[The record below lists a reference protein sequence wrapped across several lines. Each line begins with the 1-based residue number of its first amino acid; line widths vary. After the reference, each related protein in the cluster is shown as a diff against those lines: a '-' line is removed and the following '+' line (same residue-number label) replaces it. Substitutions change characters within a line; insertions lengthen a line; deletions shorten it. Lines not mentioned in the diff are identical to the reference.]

1 MIIYRK
7 TSHLRLQRVPI
18 PEPPYWAATI
28 IAPYSP
34 RRAEPIAIDYLDLQ
48 ATRAERFEVAVCDD
62 VRDEL
67 ERAAERG
74 RVREPVLIDAAESAE
89 VVFRRGQEALEF
101 CAENDSAAIH
111 LVSSRG
117 ALPQNVGRVLNP
129 SDGLNPFGEVL
140 NSPGRVE
147 NSPHMATVAIAPWPL
162 EFDRVQAL
170 FDEARARQLRWGV
183 VVPVMYPVT
192 TNLTALAQLAEAAHG
207 ATFFA
212 ALPIEVDA
220 AARKAIAESVG
231 AQPTP
236 ADDRDESYEMLFHA
250 DLEPIHVAT
259 ERHIAA
265 LAAEIGSE
273 DFIVPPRWDRRTNW
287 NASVL
292 LTLAASRMLAM
303 KRDVETAWR
312 IVRSARAVV
321 QLEKPIERVAEAA
334 HLSIIES
341 LDPISVEALTEWIET
356 GRSSF
361 VDHIAKQWRLRR
373 DAGV

>member
-89 VVFRRGQEALEF
+89 VVFRRGEEALEF

-129 SDGLNPFGEVL
+129 SDVLNPSGEVL
-140 NSPGRVE
+140 SSPGRIE
-147 NSPHMATVAIAPWPL
+147 NPPHMATVAIAPWPL

-212 ALPIEVDA
+212 ALPIDLDP
-220 AARKAIAESVG
+220 AARKAVAEE
-231 AQPTP
+231 
-236 ADDRDESYEMLFHA
+236 ESYEMLFHA

-273 DFIVPPRWDRRTNW
+273 DFIVPPRWERRTNW

-312 IVRSARAVV
+312 IVRSARAIV

>member
-1 MIIYRK
+1 LIIYRK

-34 RRAEPIAIDYLDLQ
+34 RRAAPIAIDYIDLQ

-67 ERAAERG
+67 ERAAERA
-74 RVREPVLIDAAESAE
+74 RVREPVLIDAAEFVE
-89 VVFRRGQEALEF
+89 VVFRRGEEALEF
-101 CAENDSAAIH
+101 CTENDSAAIY
-111 LVSSRG
+111 LLSARG
-117 ALPQNVGRVLNP
+117 ALPEGSP
-129 SDGLNPFGEVL
+129 DG
-140 NSPGRVE
+140 S
-147 NSPHMATVAIAPWPL
+147 TVAIATWPA
-162 EFDRVQAL
+162 EFDRLQAL
-170 FDEARARQLRWGV
+170 FDEARARRLRWGV
-183 VVPVMYPVT
+183 VIPVMYPVT

-212 ALPIEVDA
+212 ALPIDVDA
-220 AARKAIAESVG
+220 SARKVIAE
-231 AQPTP
+231 
-236 ADDRDESYEMLFHA
+236 DESYEMLFHA

-265 LAAEIGSE
+265 LAAEIGSD
-273 DFIVPPRWDRRTNW
+273 DFIVPPRWERRTNW

-312 IVRSARAVV
+312 IVRSARTIV
-321 QLEKPIERVAEAA
+321 QLDKPIERVAQAA
-334 HLSIIES
+334 SLSIIES
-341 LDPISVEALTEWIET
+341 LDPISIEALTEWIET

-373 DAGV
+373 DVGM

>member
-7 TSHLRLQRVPI
+7 SSHLRLQRVPI

-34 RRAEPIAIDYLDLQ
+34 RRAEPIAIDYLELQ

-67 ERAAERG
+67 ERAAERA
-74 RVREPVLIDAAESAE
+74 RVREPVLIEATESAE
-89 VVFRRGQEALEF
+89 VVFRRGEEALEF

-117 ALPQNVGRVLNP
+117 ALPEGSP
-129 SDGLNPFGEVL
+129 DG
-140 NSPGRVE
+140 
-147 NSPHMATVAIAPWPL
+147 ATVAIAPWPL

-192 TNLTALAQLAEAAHG
+192 TDLTALAQLADAAHG
-207 ATFFA
+207 AAFFA
-212 ALPIEVDA
+212 ALPIDLDA
-220 AARKAIAESVG
+220 SARKAIAE
-231 AQPTP
+231 
-236 ADDRDESYEMLFHA
+236 DESYGMLFHA

-273 DFIVPPRWDRRTNW
+273 DFIVPPRWERRTNW

-303 KRDVETAWR
+303 KREVETAWR

-321 QLEKPIERVAEAA
+321 QLDKPIERVAEAA
-334 HLSIIES
+334 SLSIIES
-341 LDPISVEALTEWIET
+341 LDAISVEALTEWIES

-361 VDHIAKQWRLRR
+361 VDHINKQWRLRR
-373 DAGV
+373 DAGM

>member
-1 MIIYRK
+1 MILYRK
-7 TSHLRLQRVPI
+7 TPHLRLQRVPI

-48 ATRAERFEVAVCDD
+48 ATRADRFEVSVCDH

-67 ERAAERG
+67 ERAAERA
-74 RVREPVLIDAAESAE
+74 RVREPVLIDAAESVE
-89 VVFRRGQEALEF
+89 VVFRRGEEALEF
-101 CAENDSAAIH
+101 CQENDSAAIH

-117 ALPQNVGRVLNP
+117 ALP
-129 SDGLNPFGEVL
+129 DGSADG
-140 NSPGRVE
+140 
-147 NSPHMATVAIAPWPL
+147 ATIAIAPWPL
-162 EFDRVQAL
+162 EFDRIGAL

-192 TNLTALAQLAEAAHG
+192 TSLAAMAQLAEAAHG
-207 ATFFA
+207 AAFFA
-212 ALPIEVDA
+212 ALPIDLDP
-220 AARKAIAESVG
+220 AARKSIAE
-231 AQPTP
+231 
-236 ADDRDESYEMLFHA
+236 DESYEMLFHA

-273 DFIVPPRWDRRTNW
+273 DFVVPPRWERRTNW

-303 KRDVETAWR
+303 KREVETAWR
-312 IVRSARAVV
+312 IVRSARTVV
-321 QLEKPIERVAEAA
+321 QLDKPIERVAEAA

-361 VDHIAKQWRLRR
+361 VEHIGKQWRLRR

>member
-1 MIIYRK
+1 VILYRK
-7 TSHLRLQRVPI
+7 SSHLRLQRVPI

-28 IAPYSP
+28 IAPYSA

-48 ATRAERFEVAVCDD
+48 ATRAERSEVTVCED

-67 ERAAERG
+67 ERADGRA
-74 RVREPVLIDAAESAE
+74 RVREPVLIDATESAE
-89 VVFRRGQEALEF
+89 VVFRRGEAALEF

-117 ALPQNVGRVLNP
+117 ALP
-129 SDGLNPFGEVL
+129 DGAAAG
-140 NSPGRVE
+140 S
-147 NSPHMATVAIAPWPL
+147 TIAIAPWPL
-162 EFDRVQAL
+162 ELDRVEAL

-192 TNLTALAQLAEAAHG
+192 TNLAALAQLAEAAHG

-212 ALPIEVDA
+212 ALPIDLDP
-220 AARKAIAESVG
+220 AARKAIAEGAG
-231 AQPTP
+231 AQPAP
-236 ADDRDESYEMLFHA
+236 AIDRDESYEMLFHA

-265 LAAEIGSE
+265 LAAEIGCE
-273 DFIVPPRWDRRTNW
+273 DFVVPPRWDRRTNW

-303 KRDVETAWR
+303 KREVETAWR
-312 IVRSARAVV
+312 IVRSARTVV

-361 VDHIAKQWRLRR
+361 VEHIGKQWRLRR

>member
-7 TSHLRLQRVPI
+7 TSQLRLQRVPI

-28 IAPYSP
+28 IAPYGA
-34 RRAEPIAIDYLDLQ
+34 RRGDPIAIDYVDLQ
-48 ATRAERFEVAVCDD
+48 ATRAERFEVTVCDD

-67 ERAAERG
+67 ERAAERA
-74 RVREPVLIDAAESAE
+74 RVREPVLIDATESAE
-89 VVFRRGQEALEF
+89 VVFRRGEEALEF
-101 CAENDSAAIH
+101 CTENDNAAIH

-117 ALPQNVGRVLNP
+117 ALP
-129 SDGLNPFGEVL
+129 DGSADG
-140 NSPGRVE
+140 S
-147 NSPHMATVAIAPWPL
+147 TIAIAPWPL
-162 EFDRVQAL
+162 EFDRVEAL

-207 ATFFA
+207 AAFFA
-212 ALPIEVDA
+212 ALPIDLDP
-220 AARKAIAESVG
+220 AARKAIAE
-231 AQPTP
+231 
-236 ADDRDESYEMLFHA
+236 DESYEMLFHA

-265 LAAEIGSE
+265 LAAEIGCE

-303 KRDVETAWR
+303 KREVETAWR

-321 QLEKPIERVAEAA
+321 QLDKPIARVAEAA

-361 VDHIAKQWRLRR
+361 VEHIGKQWRLRR
-373 DAGV
+373 DAGM

>member
-18 PEPPYWAATI
+18 PEPPYWAATV

-34 RRAEPIAIDYLDLQ
+34 RRAGPIAIDYLDLQ
-48 ATRAERFEVAVCDD
+48 ATCADRFEVSVCED

-67 ERAAERG
+67 ERAAARA
-74 RVREPVLIDAAESAE
+74 RVREPVLIDAAEFVE
-89 VVFRRGQEALEF
+89 VVFRRGEEALEF
-101 CAENDSAAIH
+101 CNENDNAAIH
-111 LVSSRG
+111 LVSARG
-117 ALPQNVGRVLNP
+117 ALPEG
-129 SDGLNPFGEVL
+129 
-140 NSPGRVE
+140 SPEG
-147 NSPHMATVAIAPWPL
+147 ATVAVAAWPL
-162 EFDRVQAL
+162 EFDRLQAI
-170 FDEARARQLRWGV
+170 FDEARERRLRWGV

-192 TNLTALAQLAEAAHG
+192 TNLAALAQLAQASEG

-212 ALPIEVDA
+212 ALPLDIDA
-220 AARKAIAESVG
+220 AARKAIAGE
-231 AQPTP
+231 
-236 ADDRDESYEMLFHA
+236 ESYEMLFHG

-265 LAAEIGSE
+265 LAAEIGAD
-273 DFIVPPRWDRRTNW
+273 DFVVPPRWERRTNW

-303 KRDVETAWR
+303 KQEVETAWR

-321 QLEKPIERVAEAA
+321 QLDKPIERVAEAA
-334 HLSIIES
+334 SLSIVES
-341 LDPISVEALTEWIET
+341 LDPISVEALTEWIDT

-361 VDHIAKQWRLRR
+361 VDHINKQWRLRR
-373 DAGV
+373 DAGM

>member
-7 TSHLRLQRVPI
+7 TSHLRLQRIPI

-34 RRAEPIAIDYLDLQ
+34 RRAEPIAIDYLELQ

-67 ERAAERG
+67 ERAAERM
-74 RVREPVLIDAAESAE
+74 RVREPVLIDATESAE
-89 VVFRRGQEALEF
+89 IVFRRGQEALEF

-117 ALPQNVGRVLNP
+117 ALP
-129 SDGLNPFGEVL
+129 DG
-140 NSPGRVE
+140 SPDG
-147 NSPHMATVAIAPWPL
+147 ATVAIAPWPL

-183 VVPVMYPVT
+183 AVPVMYPVT
-192 TNLTALAQLAEAAHG
+192 TDLTALTQLAEAAHG

-212 ALPIEVDA
+212 ALPIDIDA
-220 AARKAIAESVG
+220 AARKAIAE
-231 AQPTP
+231 
-236 ADDRDESYEMLFHA
+236 DESYEMLFHA

-273 DFIVPPRWDRRTNW
+273 DFIVPPRWERRTNW

-303 KRDVETAWR
+303 KREVETAWR
-312 IVRSARAVV
+312 IVRSARAIV

-334 HLSIIES
+334 SLSIIES
-341 LDPISVEALTEWIET
+341 LDPISVEALTEWIES

-361 VDHIAKQWRLRR
+361 VDHINKQWRLRR
-373 DAGV
+373 DVGV

>member
-1 MIIYRK
+1 VIIYRK

-34 RRAEPIAIDYLDLQ
+34 RRAEPIAIDYLELQ

-67 ERAAERG
+67 ERAAERT
-74 RVREPVLIDAAESAE
+74 RVREPVLIDATESAE
-89 VVFRRGQEALEF
+89 VVFRRGEEALEF
-101 CAENDSAAIH
+101 CVENDSAAIL

-117 ALPQNVGRVLNP
+117 ALP
-129 SDGLNPFGEVL
+129 DG
-140 NSPGRVE
+140 SPDG
-147 NSPHMATVAIAPWPL
+147 ATVAIAPWPL

-207 ATFFA
+207 AMFFA
-212 ALPIEVDA
+212 ALPIDIDA
-220 AARKAIAESVG
+220 AARKAIAESAGV
-231 AQPTP
+231 QPAR

-273 DFIVPPRWDRRTNW
+273 DFIVPPRWERRTNW

-334 HLSIIES
+334 SLSIIES
-341 LDPISVEALTEWIET
+341 LDPISVEALTEWIEN

-361 VDHIAKQWRLRR
+361 VDHINKQWRLRR
-373 DAGV
+373 DVGV

>member
-7 TSHLRLQRVPI
+7 TPHLRLQRVPI

-67 ERAAERG
+67 ERAAERT
-74 RVREPVLIDAAESAE
+74 RVREPVLIDATESAE
-89 VVFRRGQEALEF
+89 VVFRRGEEALEF
-101 CAENDSAAIH
+101 CTENDSAAVL

-117 ALPQNVGRVLNP
+117 ALP
-129 SDGLNPFGEVL
+129 DG
-140 NSPGRVE
+140 SPDG
-147 NSPHMATVAIAPWPL
+147 ATVAIAPWPL

-207 ATFFA
+207 AMFFA
-212 ALPIEVDA
+212 ALPIDIDA
-220 AARKAIAESVG
+220 AARNAIAE
-231 AQPTP
+231 
-236 ADDRDESYEMLFHA
+236 DESYEMLFHA

-273 DFIVPPRWDRRTNW
+273 DFIVPPRWERRTNW

-303 KRDVETAWR
+303 KREVETAWR

-334 HLSIIES
+334 SLSIIES
-341 LDPISVEALTEWIET
+341 LDPISVEALTEWIES

-361 VDHIAKQWRLRR
+361 VDHINKQWRLRR
-373 DAGV
+373 DVGV

>member
-1 MIIYRK
+1 VILYRK
-7 TSHLRLQRVPI
+7 TSHLRIQRVPI

-48 ATRAERFEVAVCDD
+48 ATRAERFEVAVCED

-67 ERAAERG
+67 ERAAVRA
-74 RVREPVLIDAAESAE
+74 RVREPVLIDAAELAE
-89 VVFRRGQEALEF
+89 VVFRRGEEALEF

-111 LVSSRG
+111 LVSARG
-117 ALPQNVGRVLNP
+117 ALPEGSP
-129 SDGLNPFGEVL
+129 DG
-140 NSPGRVE
+140 S
-147 NSPHMATVAIAPWPL
+147 TVAISAWPT
-162 EFDRVQAL
+162 EFDRLEAL
-170 FDEARARQLRWGV
+170 FDEARSRQLRWGV
-183 VVPVMYPVT
+183 VIPVMYPVT

-212 ALPIEVDA
+212 ALPIDLDA
-220 AARKAIAESVG
+220 AARKAIAE
-231 AQPTP
+231 
-236 ADDRDESYEMLFHA
+236 DESYEMLFHA

-265 LAAEIGSE
+265 LAAEIGSD
-273 DFIVPPRWDRRTNW
+273 DFIVPPRWERRTNW

-303 KRDVETAWR
+303 KREVETAWR
-312 IVRSARAVV
+312 IVRSARTVV
-321 QLEKPIERVAEAA
+321 QLDKPIERVAQAA
-334 HLSIIES
+334 SLSIIES
-341 LDPISVEALTEWIET
+341 LDPISIEALTEWIET

-373 DAGV
+373 DSGM

>member
-1 MIIYRK
+1 MIVYRK
-7 TSHLRLQRVPI
+7 TSHLRLQRVHV

-34 RRAEPIAIDYLDLQ
+34 RRAAPIAIDYLDLQ
-48 ATRAERFEVAVCDD
+48 ATRADRFDVAVCAD

-67 ERAAERG
+67 ERASARTPI
-74 RVREPVLIDAAESAE
+74 REPVLIDAAELVE
-89 VVFRRGQEALEF
+89 VVFRRGEEALEF

-117 ALPQNVGRVLNP
+117 ALPLG
-129 SDGLNPFGEVL
+129 SADG
-140 NSPGRVE
+140 
-147 NSPHMATVAIAPWPL
+147 ATVAIAAWPL
-162 EFDRVQAL
+162 EFKRLQAL
-170 FDEARARQLRWGV
+170 FDEARARQLRWGA

-192 TNLTALAQLAEAAHG
+192 THLTALAQLAEAAQG
-207 ATFFA
+207 AMFFA
-212 ALPIEVDA
+212 ALPVELDA
-220 AARKAIAESVG
+220 TARKAIAE
-231 AQPTP
+231 
-236 ADDRDESYEMLFHA
+236 DESYEMLFHG

-265 LAAEIGSE
+265 LAAEIGAD
-273 DFIVPPRWDRRTNW
+273 DFIVPPRWERRTNW

-303 KRDVETAWR
+303 KQEVETAWR

-321 QLEKPIERVAEAA
+321 TLDKSIARVAEAA
-334 HLSIIES
+334 SLSIIES

-361 VDHIAKQWRLRR
+361 VDHINKQWRLRR
-373 DAGV
+373 DSGM

>member
-1 MIIYRK
+1 VILYRK
-7 TSHLRLQRVPI
+7 SSHLRLQRVAI

-28 IAPYSP
+28 IAPYGA

-48 ATRAERFEVAVCDD
+48 ATRAERSEVTVCED

-67 ERAAERG
+67 ERAAERA
-74 RVREPVLIDAAESAE
+74 RVREPVLIDATESAE
-89 VVFRRGQEALEF
+89 VVFRRGEEALQF

-117 ALPQNVGRVLNP
+117 ALP
-129 SDGLNPFGEVL
+129 DGAAAG
-140 NSPGRVE
+140 S
-147 NSPHMATVAIAPWPL
+147 TIAIAPWPL
-162 EFDRVQAL
+162 ELDRVEAL

-192 TNLTALAQLAEAAHG
+192 TNLAALAQLAEAAHG

-212 ALPIEVDA
+212 ALPIDLDP
-220 AARKAIAESVG
+220 AARKIIAE
-231 AQPTP
+231 
-236 ADDRDESYEMLFHA
+236 DESYEMLFHA

-265 LAAEIGSE
+265 LAAEIGCQ
-273 DFIVPPRWDRRTNW
+273 DFVVPPRWDRRTNW

-303 KRDVETAWR
+303 KREVETAWR
-312 IVRSARAVV
+312 IVRSARTVV

-361 VDHIAKQWRLRR
+361 VEHIGKQWRLRR
-373 DAGV
+373 DAGM

>member
-1 MIIYRK
+1 LIVYRK
-7 TSHLRLQRVPI
+7 TSHLRLQRVHV

-34 RRAEPIAIDYLDLQ
+34 RRAAPIAIDYLDLQ
-48 ATRAERFEVAVCDD
+48 ATRADRFDVAVCED

-67 ERAAERG
+67 ERATG
-74 RVREPVLIDAAESAE
+74 RAPMREPVLIEAAEFAE
-89 VVFRRGQEALEF
+89 VVFRRGEEALAF

-117 ALPQNVGRVLNP
+117 ALPEGSP
-129 SDGLNPFGEVL
+129 DG
-140 NSPGRVE
+140 
-147 NSPHMATVAIAPWPL
+147 ATVAIAAWPL
-162 EFDRVQAL
+162 ELNRLQAL

-192 TNLTALAQLAEAAHG
+192 TDLAALAQLAEAAQG
-207 ATFFA
+207 AMFFA
-212 ALPIEVDA
+212 ALPVELDA
-220 AARKAIAESVG
+220 TARKAIAE
-231 AQPTP
+231 
-236 ADDRDESYEMLFHA
+236 DESYEMLFHA

-265 LAAEIGSE
+265 LAAEIGAD
-273 DFIVPPRWDRRTNW
+273 DFIVPPRWERRTNW

-303 KRDVETAWR
+303 KREVETAWR
-312 IVRSARAVV
+312 IVRSARSVV
-321 QLEKPIERVAEAA
+321 TLDKSIARVAEAA
-334 HLSIIES
+334 SLSIIES

-361 VDHIAKQWRLRR
+361 VDHINKQWRLRR
-373 DAGV
+373 DSGM